1 MTVPDVSQFDPRTQL
16 LPHIVDHYA
25 KVKPE
30 AIYAEY
36 PVSLMSYDDGYRP
49 ITFKAFANAIN
60 GIAWWLTEKLG
71 PGDGETLAYVGPN
84 DLRYPALVLGA
95 VKAGYRM
102 FLTSPRNSVAAHSS
116 LFNRLSCTKL
126 VTPVPH
132 PPPVKAIL
140 EGQTLD
146 VLEVPGVDELI
157 SKEHAHF
164 EFSKSYPEAAGEIL
178 AVIHTSGSTGI
189 PKPIFWS
196 HDSACKHMHTTVL
209 DPPEGHESQDSWLF
223 GKRIFLVPPPFHAA
237 GLAYSLFL
245 TIPVGTTVIFPASG
259 GLPTAASLV
268 EARKKTQID
277 ILLGVPSIIQEFSQ
291 SPELL
296 DYCSKH
302 LDRLVYCGGDLPQPI
317 GDAVAS
323 KIKLMNLYGASEVGM
338 ISTIHS
344 KTNRDPRTDW
354 RYLHI
359 NPRMGAEL
367 RHVAD
372 QYYELVIVRSP
383 KSEKHQLSFTVFP
396 DQQEYHTKDLFVRH
410 PDPSKP
416 DLWRWA
422 ARADDVI
429 VFLNGEKTNPVS
441 MEQHI
446 AASNPEVTAVLVA
459 GARRFQASL
468 LVEIGGKDLT
478 AHERAAMIE
487 KIWPSVEEANAV
499 CPAHARV
506 AKTHI
511 LFTKPDKPML
521 RAGKGTIQRAASLE
535 LYTSELDAL
544 YADADK
550 LSQTASNGEP
560 AGPGP
565 VDDPNVLSDYIRRTI
580 NYVTG
585 WDLTDNQNFFELG
598 LDSLQA
604 ITATRAFKNSLDLPT
619 LTPNLI
625 YLHPSVDELTQAVLH
640 LQQHEEASAEE
651 KKEAQLQQREELLQ
665 ELSSQFQAPKPHV
678 VILTGSTGNL
688 GSYLLDTL
696 LQSPSVTYV
705 HCLNRNPDAEAS
717 HRVKRNG
724 MKTDLS
730 RVSFWTADLSQPDLG
745 LGPDVF
751 KTLRNIATLIIH
763 NAWAVNFNLSLSSF
777 KPNLTGVVNLINFAA
792 QSHQSPHL
800 FFLSS
805 ISSTMGHHTKTGLT
819 PEEVITTTT
828 PGPNGYADS
837 KYLAEQLLAQAARQG
852 RVHAS
857 FARVGQIAGP
867 VRSKG
872 VWNQTEWFPSLV
884 LSSFH
889 LGILPDTLGPALN
902 RIDWVPVDL
911 LAEVLVDLAVAGQGV
926 GTRSVQ
932 VYHPL
937 NLHPVD
943 WEVIRPMVAEA
954 IFKVSRKTIE
964 TVPFTEWVQRVR
976 QDLEM
981 AGGTGEKMSDEE
993 LQKWLAKNPAAKL
1006 LEFFEGI
1013 MSQTE
1018 RANALDTSLT
1028 GQISEKLR
1036 AVDAVKPEW
1045 IYMWVEGWIRRE
1057 LVVDWSCFARESGVW
1072 KRT

>member
-1 MTVPDVSQFDPRTQL
+1 MAAPDTSQFDPRTQL

-25 KVKPE
+25 KVKPD

-60 GIAWWLTEKLG
+60 GVAWWLTEKLG

-102 FLTSPRNSVAAHSS
+102 FLTSPRNSVAAHRS
-116 LFNRLSCTKL
+116 LFECLSCTKL
-126 VTPVPH
+126 ITPVPH

-140 EGQTLD
+140 EAQTLET
-146 VLEVPGVDELI
+146 LEVPSVDELI
-157 SKEHAHF
+157 SNEYAHF
-164 EFSKSYPEAAGEIL
+164 EFSKTYPEAAGEVL

-189 PKPIFWS
+189 PKPIFWT
-196 HDSACKHMHTTVL
+196 HDSACKHMHRTVL
-209 DPPEGHESQDSWLF
+209 EPPEGYESQDSWLF

-237 GLAYSLFL
+237 GLAYSLFI
-245 TIPVGTTVIFPASG
+245 TIPVGTTIIFPASG

-268 EARKKTQID
+268 EARKKTHID

-302 LDRLVYCGGDLPQPI
+302 LSRLAYCGGDLPQPI
-317 GDAVAS
+317 GDVVAS

-338 ISTIHS
+338 LSTIHS

-359 NPRMGAEL
+359 NPQMGAEL

-383 KSEKHQLSFTVFP
+383 ETERHQLTFTIFP
-396 DQQEYHTKDLFVRH
+396 DLQEYHTKDLFVRH

-416 DLWRWA
+416 DLWRWSS
-422 ARADDVI
+422 RADDVI

-478 AHERAAMIE
+478 APERAAMIE
-487 KIWPSVEEANAV
+487 KIWPSIEEANAV
-499 CPAHARV
+499 CPTHARV

-511 LFTKPDKPML
+511 LFTKADKPML

-535 LYTSELDAL
+535 LYASELDAL

-560 AGPGP
+560 AGPGQ
-565 VDDPNVLSDYIRRTI
+565 VDDPKVLSDYIRRTM

-585 WDLTDNQNFFELG
+585 WDITDSQNFFDLG

-604 ITATRAFKNSLDLPT
+604 ITATRAFKKGLNLPM

-625 YLHPSVDELTQAVLH
+625 YLHPTVQELTQAVLH
-640 LQQHEEASAEE
+640 MQQHEEASAEE
-651 KKEAQLQQREELLQ
+651 RKETRLQQREELLQ
-665 ELSSQFQAPKPHV
+665 ELSSQIQVSKSHV

-696 LQSPSVTYV
+696 LQTPSVTHV
-705 HCLNRNPDAEAS
+705 HCLNRSPDAEAI
-717 HRVKRNG
+717 HHQKRNG
-724 MKTDLS
+724 ITADLS

-751 KTLRNIATLIIH
+751 KTLRDSVTLIIH

-777 KPNLTGVVNLINFAA
+777 KPNLTGVVNLINFTS
-792 QSHQSPHL
+792 QSPQSPHL

-837 KYLAEQLLAQAARQG
+837 KYLAEQLLAQAAGQG

-867 VRSKG
+867 VLSPG
-872 VWNQTEWFPSLV
+872 VWNKTEWFPSLA
-884 LSSFH
+884 LSSLH
-889 LGILPDTLGPALN
+889 LGALPDTLGPALN

-926 GTRSVQ
+926 GTGPVQ

-943 WEVIRPMVAEA
+943 WVVTRPVVAEA
-954 IFKVSRKTIE
+954 LSKVSGKPIA

-981 AGGTGEKMSDEE
+981 AGTGEMSDSE
-993 LQKWLAKNPAAKL
+993 LQKRLAKNPAAKL

-1013 MSQTE
+1013 MSQKE
-1018 RANALDTSLT
+1018 RENVLDTRLT
-1028 GQISEKLR
+1028 GQASEKLR

-1045 IYMWVEGWIRRE
+1045 IHKWVEEWVGHSLE
-1057 LVVDWSCFARESGVW
+1057 
-1072 KRT
+1072 

>member
-1 MTVPDVSQFDPRTQL
+1 MTVPDASQFDPRTQL

-25 KVKPE
+25 KVKPD

-84 DLRYPALVLGA
+84 DLRYPALILGA

-140 EGQTLD
+140 EGHTLD
-146 VLEVPGVDELI
+146 ILEVPSVDELI
-157 SKEHAHF
+157 SKEYAHF
-164 EFSKSYPEAAGEIL
+164 EFSKTYPEAAGEVL

-189 PKPIFWS
+189 PKPIFWT
-196 HDSACKHMHTTVL
+196 HDTACKHMHTTVL
-209 DPPEGHESQDSWLF
+209 DPPRGHESQDSWLF

-237 GLAYSLFL
+237 GLAYSLFI

-277 ILLGVPSIIQEFSQ
+277 VLLGVPSIIQEFSQ

-302 LDRLVYCGGDLPQPI
+302 LERLVYCGGDLPQPI

-323 KIKLMNLYGASEVGM
+323 KIRLMNLYGASEVGM

-344 KTNRDPRTDW
+344 KTDRDPRTDW

-383 KSEKHQLSFTVFP
+383 RTEKHQLTFTVFP

-422 ARADDVI
+422 ARVDDVI

-468 LVEIGGKDLT
+468 LVEIGGKDLS

-487 KIWPSVEEANAV
+487 KLWPSIQEANAV

-560 AGPGP
+560 AGPGQ
-565 VDDPNVLSDYIRRTI
+565 VDDPKFLSDYIRRTI

-585 WDLTDNQNFFELG
+585 WDLTNTQNFFELG

-604 ITATRAFKNSLDLPT
+604 ITATRAFKKGLDLPT

-640 LQQHEEASAEE
+640 LQQHEEASTEE
-651 KKEAQLQQREELLQ
+651 RKEAQLQQR
-665 ELSSQFQAPKPHV
+665 
-678 VILTGSTGNL
+678 
-688 GSYLLDTL
+688 YLLDTL
-696 LQSPSVTYV
+696 LQSPSVDYV
-705 HCLNRNPDAEAS
+705 HCLNRTPYAGES
-717 HRVKRNG
+717 HRVKHGG

-730 RVSFWTADLSQPDLG
+730 RASFWTADLSQPDLG

-805 ISSTMGHHTKTGLT
+805 ISSTMGHYTKTGLT

-852 RVHAS
+852 RLHAS

-872 VWNQTEWFPSLV
+872 IWNKTEWFPSLV
-884 LSSFH
+884 LSSYH
-889 LGILPDTLGPALN
+889 LGVLPDTLGPALN

-911 LAEVLVDLAVAGQGV
+911 LAEVLVDLAVACRRGEPG
-926 GTRSVQ
+926 SVQ
-932 VYHPL
+932 VYHPV

-943 WEVIRPMVAEA
+943 WEVIRPVVAEA
-954 IFKVSRKTIE
+954 IFKISRKTIK

-981 AGGTGEKMSDEE
+981 AGGTGERMSDEE
-993 LQKWLAKNPAAKL
+993 LQKRLAKNPAAKL

-1018 RANALDTSLT
+1018 RVNVLDTKLT
-1028 GQISEKLR
+1028 GQVSEKLR

-1045 IYMWVEGWIRRE
+1045 MNVWVEEWVRRE
-1057 LVVDWSCFARESGVW
+1057 LVVDWSIVGRKLGVR
-1072 KRT
+1072 K